1 MLVSVRVVACFG
13 IAFFFFLMIRRPPRS
28 TLFPYTTLFRSRFA
42 CMAGVGFDA
51 HVVRAVT
58 PRLKNYLGTLAF
70 ALTAFRVLF
79 EKEFP
84 PVHIVHEGTTYVVRF
99 AIVANAHHYGGDFR
113 GSPPTLL
120 TTGPLKTLL
129 VERVST
135 PPPPDR

>member
-51 HVVRAVT
+51 HVVRAVS

-79 EKEFP
+79 GKEFP
-84 PVHIVHEGTTYVVRF
+84 PLHIVHEGATHVVRF
-99 AIVANAHHYGGDFR
+99 AIVANAHHYGGGFR
-113 GSPPTLL
+113 AAPPRLVPPGPTETL
-120 TTGPLKTLL
+120 PF
-129 VERVST
+129 E
-135 PPPPDR
+135 